1 MDYKLISGDSHID
14 MTWMPGNVF
23 LENAPAQY
31 RDSVPRVVETDSGPH
46 WIAEGKDL
54 GVYGGLGFGFTKPNR
69 GQSKHIDM
77 MYDAGFYEGGP
88 HPSTP
93 ELRLKDMEI
102 DGIEAEV
109 IYGILGVGLRFEDP
123 RMTSVVYEIYNSWAA
138 DFCNARPGKW
148 AALACIPNHDP
159 NAAATE
165 LRRAA
170 KLGLKGADFAVATAV
185 KPIWHRD
192 WDPLWQAAS
201 ECGIP
206 ISFHTTGP
214 NVREPNDPEMEREYD
229 LEYRMTKISLFQVC
243 GSEYLASIIFSGA
256 CQRFPGL
263 KFVLGECGV
272 TWVPHV
278 INRMDEE
285 YEDRYDQMSGKLPS
299 KPSEYWSRQGYTTYQ
314 HEIGLPQ
321 FLPMVG
327 EDNVIWGS
335 DYPHPDGIWPES
347 QKWIEEDLAGVST
360 ETRRKLTRDNTSRLY
375 GLGG

>member
-77 MYDAGFYEGGP
+77 MYDFGFYEGGP

-159 NAAATE
+159 NAAAAE

-170 KLGLKGADFAVATAV
+170 DLGLKGADFAVATAV

-214 NVREPNDPEMEREYD
+214 NVREPNDADMEREYD

-256 CQRFPGL
+256 CQRYPDL

-272 TWVPHV
+272 TWLPHV
-278 INRMDEE
+278 INRMDE
-285 YEDRYDQMSGKLPS
+285 DTKTATISCAAISPAS
-299 KPSEYWSRQGYTTYQ
+299 P
-314 HEIGLPQ
+314 
-321 FLPMVG
+321 
-327 EDNVIWGS
+327 
-335 DYPHPDGIWPES
+335 
-347 QKWIEEDLAGVST
+347 VST
-360 ETRRKLTRDNTSRLY
+360 GAARDTPPISTKLDCPNFSPWWARTT
-375 GLGG
+375 

>member
-31 RDSVPRVVETDSGPH
+31 RDSVPRVVETDTGPH

-159 NAAATE
+159 NAAAAE

-170 KLGLKGADFAVATAV
+170 NSGPQGRGLRRCHCREAD
-185 KPIWHRD
+185 
-192 WDPLWQAAS
+192 
-201 ECGIP
+201 
-206 ISFHTTGP
+206 
-214 NVREPNDPEMEREYD
+214 
-229 LEYRMTKISLFQVC
+229 
-243 GSEYLASIIFSGA
+243 LA
-256 CQRFPGL
+256 PGL
-263 KFVLGECGV
+263 G
-272 TWVPHV
+272 P
-278 INRMDEE
+278 
-285 YEDRYDQMSGKLPS
+285 P
-299 KPSEYWSRQGYTTYQ
+299 
-314 HEIGLPQ
+314 
-321 FLPMVG
+321 
-327 EDNVIWGS
+327 
-335 DYPHPDGIWPES
+335 
-347 QKWIEEDLAGVST
+347 LAGRFRMRHPHLIPHHRTQRARAQRSGDGAGI
-360 ETRRKLTRDNTSRLY
+360 RP
-375 GLGG
+375 

>member
-1 MDYKLISGDSHID
+1 
-14 MTWMPGNVF
+14 
-23 LENAPAQY
+23 
-31 RDSVPRVVETDSGPH
+31 
-46 WIAEGKDL
+46 
-54 GVYGGLGFGFTKPNR
+54 
-69 GQSKHIDM
+69 M
-77 MYDAGFYEGGP
+77 MYDFGFYEGGP

-159 NAAATE
+159 NAAAAE

-170 KLGLKGADFAVATAV
+170 DLGLKGADFAVATAV

-214 NVREPNDPEMEREYD
+214 NVREPNDADMEREYD

-256 CQRFPGL
+256 CQRYPDL

-272 TWVPHV
+272 TWLPHV

-285 YEDRYDQMSGKLPS
+285 YEDRFNQLRGNLPS

-314 HEIGLPQ
+314 HEVGLPQ

-347 QKWIEEDLAGVST
+347 QKWIEEDLAGVSA

>member
-77 MYDAGFYEGGP
+77 MYDFGFYEGGP

-109 IYGILGVGLRFEDP
+109 IYGILGVGLRFEDQ

-159 NAAATE
+159 NAAAAE

-170 KLGLKGADFAVATAV
+170 DLGLKGADFAVATAV

-201 ECGIP
+201 ECRHTHLIPHHRTQRARAQRSGDGAGIRP
-206 ISFHTTGP
+206 
-214 NVREPNDPEMEREYD
+214 
-229 LEYRMTKISLFQVC
+229 
-243 GSEYLASIIFSGA
+243 
-256 CQRFPGL
+256 
-263 KFVLGECGV
+263 
-272 TWVPHV
+272 
-278 INRMDEE
+278 
-285 YEDRYDQMSGKLPS
+285 
-299 KPSEYWSRQGYTTYQ
+299 
-314 HEIGLPQ
+314 
-321 FLPMVG
+321 
-327 EDNVIWGS
+327 
-335 DYPHPDGIWPES
+335 
-347 QKWIEEDLAGVST
+347 
-360 ETRRKLTRDNTSRLY
+360 
-375 GLGG
+375 